1 MKQRYTSFNQVI
13 KKNINKDEMQLEKLC
28 EGILTNSYMYNIFT
42 EQRKIDYITRRRLI
56 DRANINEEFLEE
68 YLTKDEYHSMKKS
81 YEIID
86 LMETRNYSK
95 AEYSLERLFEKTNEQ
110 DKCMMQFCKDIS
122 ARLKNRGNCNPKEM
136 YKTYREIIS
145 LTVKKEYIHDTKNA
159 CLSTIEYYYLIWF
172 NYYNVQRTEDEI
184 SYCKALNE
192 FWNLVIDI
200 HNKKNG
206 SSLVRILPMAV
217 CKFYESVK
225 TKEDIILMARL
236 WEYTEVAIKELLQ
249 AKKIYYLIEL
259 ISVRLEIAA
268 NIRRRYAEKN
278 FEERIRDLIIKL
290 NRQYNIGPIDMSG
303 YIYRSDCIN
312 EVSDAILSRCDLMN
326 ITRKDLID
334 GVCSLRTLQRLM
346 KGNVKPQKYTLEC
359 LFDKVRING
368 GYIRA
373 ELVIDKFGV
382 IDILKRC
389 QEALNQY
396 DNVKAREILEELKKE
411 VDIEDINNRQV
422 IIRLQSAVDYRDKKI
437 SCEEYCDK
445 LLEAISLT
453 IGDNIE
459 RITDNTYLTVSEL
472 KTLYN
477 YAMQTKNMQ
486 LGKILLE
493 NCKNKITEYYMSC
506 LIGKWYA
513 SELGNR
519 HEFQESDQCFKK
531 IIYDSLR
538 MYNSWPLPEC
548 MYNLMWNEEE
558 KKGTQGIRKYDQDK
572 LQECIDLAV
581 LSSNEFAKEFYLK
594 KR

>member
-1 MKQRYTSFNQVI
+1 MDLVLQVKNLSPYHSLTSEEEESNEFFLACIEAKRFDLAVRCSTKYVTREFMIEYFDEIFATEFPYALRGNTDLRDLLI
-13 KKNINKDEMQLEKLC
+13 KKERYDLLIRMKYSILKEIKDEKV
-28 EGILTNSYMYNIFT
+28 
-42 EQRKIDYITRRRLI
+42 
-56 DRANINEEFLEE
+56 INEL
-68 YLTKDEYHSMKKS
+68 
-81 YEIID
+81 
-86 LMETRNYSK
+86 N
-95 AEYSLERLFEKTNEQ
+95 RLA
-110 DKCMMQFCKDIS
+110 DIEL
-122 ARLKNRGNCNPKEM
+122 A
-136 YKTYREIIS
+136 
-145 LTVKKEYIHDTKNA
+145 
-159 CLSTIEYYYLIWF
+159 
-172 NYYNVQRTEDEI
+172 
-184 SYCKALNE
+184 
-192 FWNLVIDI
+192 
-200 HNKKNG
+200 G
-206 SSLVRILPMAV
+206 SSIRTD
-217 CKFYESVK
+217 Y
-225 TKEDIILMARL
+225 
-236 WEYTEVAIKELLQ
+236 
-249 AKKIYYLIEL
+249 AK
-259 ISVRLEIAA
+259 
-268 NIRRRYAEKN
+268 
-278 FEERIRDLIIKL
+278 
-290 NRQYNIGPIDMSG
+290 
-303 YIYRSDCIN
+303 YR
-312 EVSDAILSRCDLMN
+312 AM
-326 ITRKDLID
+326 
-334 GVCSLRTLQRLM
+334 
-346 KGNVKPQKYTLEC
+346 
-359 LFDKVRING
+359 
-368 GYIRA
+368 
-373 ELVIDKFGV
+373 
-382 IDILKRC
+382 
-389 QEALNQY
+389 
-396 DNVKAREILEELKKE
+396 ELKKE

-459 RITDNTYLTVSEL
+459 RITDKTYLTVSEL